1 MPWIH
6 TPDSI
11 KSTHLGHAGL
21 IEISE
26 SKAFKYEQ
34 LTPGGIQFVRISD
47 SLTDSDD
54 VEKLSLRCDGLD
66 LKNTILNFQLE
77 GRLDEEGKKAFKDLC
92 IQLSGECLHFSD
104 DSIIAT
110 VLDAAAISAKYP
122 DGTIPN
128 SLLLDLL
135 NDQEHPED
143 AQIALEIME
152 SIIAQ

>member
-1 MPWIH
+1 MK
-6 TPDSI
+6 TE
-11 KSTHLGHAGL
+11 KKR
-21 IEISE
+21 
-26 SKAFKYEQ
+26 SKICAPNYPVK
-34 LTPGGIQFVRISD
+34 
-47 SLTDSDD
+47 
-54 VEKLSLRCDGLD
+54 
-66 LKNTILNFQLE
+66 
-77 GRLDEEGKKAFKDLC
+77 
-92 IQLSGECLHFSD
+92 CLHFSD